1 MTINPAN
8 NAASYAQ
15 NASITMFKKVL
26 DVQKLEG
33 AAAIKLIEE
42 ANIQDDIANKIDIVV

>member
-8 NAASYAQ
+8 NPAVYGQ
-15 NASITMFKKVL
+15 SISVQSFKKAL

-33 AAAIKLIEE
+33 EAAVKLIEQ
-42 ANIQDDIANKIDIVV
+42 ANIQDDIANEIDIIV

>member
-8 NAASYAQ
+8 NVAAYTQ
-15 NASITMFKKVL
+15 SISVDVFKKVL
-26 DVQKLEG
+26 DVQQLEG